1 VIMILLIGLFIGLV
15 CGLLAATKAGFVSSW
30 TRLFNSAVAV
40 YIAVYLTP
48 MIASSTAIVNE
59 HHYGA
64 VLCAIVIFVVT
75 FLILNAICMVIL
87 GDLKIEMS
95 KIFDAVGGGVMGFA
109 NGVLVWGFLCLLL
122 CISPLAKASMTSQIC
137 SPDEV
142 RQMWCSS
149 VGANMAAI
157 DFISFQNPKYT
168 LAEVIEKI
176 QTEGMPKP
184 KPPKEVP
191 VPQEEVEEGIDVP
204 VSTDTPEG

>member
-1 VIMILLIGLFIGLV
+1 MIMILLIGLFIGLV

-30 TRLFNSAVAV
+30 TRLFNTAVAV
-40 YIAVYLTP
+40 YISVYMTP

-64 VLCAIVIFVVT
+64 VLCALVLFVVT
-75 FLILNAICMVIL
+75 FIILNAICMVIM

-95 KIFDAVGGGVMGFA
+95 KIFDAVGGGAIGFA

-122 CISPLAKASMTSQIC
+122 SISPFAKSSTTSQIC
-137 SPDEV
+137 SADEV

-157 DFISFQNPKYT
+157 DFVSFQNPRYT
-168 LAEVIEKI
+168 LPEVVEKI
-176 QTEGMPKP
+176 VTEGMPRP

-191 VPQEEVEEGIDVP
+191 VPLEEVEEGIDVP
-204 VSTDTPEG
+204 VSTDTPES